1 MGCGASVS
9 PPQTQPV
16 SILFTPKA
24 EIVTSEDGVLLS
36 VNEYVLV
43 RSLGPPGHSRVF
55 LVTHRSSRQQFALKM
70 VEKKMRRAVEMNNEV
85 LVLMQ
90 LRHRNIAN
98 LYEVIEDVS
107 DPDCRIYLI
116 FEYVSGGVI
125 MSLDEKGF
133 GDPKTRLSETQAKL
147 VMAQIVDGLIYLH
160 SHKVIHRDINPDNIL
175 ITEDNQV
182 KICDF
187 GVSKILNSEEDFLQN
202 NQGTMLFYPPEACR
216 GQAKFSGTFADVW
229 ALGVTLF
236 AYIYARTPFTADT
249 QQALFDEIQNK
260 ELEFPSGVII
270 SDHLKNLLS
279 RMLTKQIRGRI
290 DLNQIRDHPWLRR
303 ERPAMAPSPSTEGTL
318 IQPMPVPNVRSIR
331 SILIVD
337 DVYILR
343 RNAEHL
349 VRDVIQLDQPCRVSI
364 ECAETG
370 ASALEL
376 CQRSFYDF
384 ILMDFH
390 LDDPCL
396 DGCEITRRIRQ
407 LEKVAETKEGQPRH
421 KTTIIG
427 LTGDDDKEVPE
438 KGKQAGMNHVER
450 KPLHPYTLMKLLGDA
465 GFTITE
471 KARSNLMKPAKR
483 RNDIASLEVAEAI
496 RAERGALPG
505 TVDRDSVDG
514 SSAPP
519 APPDRPLQPADLD
532 DPFLVELLRGLLR
545 PMGFTDLELGY
556 QSAPQLLHVLSE
568 QLALYEKRHKGLH
581 PSKPPAQVEVLF
593 CNMAREVLRLQQLSL
608 AREDVPRTNG
618 VMRRDRSSSFTSL

>member
-1 MGCGASVS
+1 MGCGASVNQ
-9 PPQTQPV
+9 PQLQPV

-24 EIVTSEDGVLLS
+24 DTVTAEDGGLVS
-36 VNEYVLV
+36 VNEYVLQ
-43 RSLGPPGHSRVF
+43 RPLGPPGHSDRAPRVF
-55 LVTHRSSRQQFALKM
+55 LVTHRTTRQQFALKM

-116 FEYVSGGVI
+116 FEYVSGGII

-133 GDPKTRLSETQAKL
+133 ADPKTRLSEAQAKL

-175 ITEDNQV
+175 ISEDNQV

-202 NQGTMLFYPPEACR
+202 NQGTMLFSPPEACR

-236 AYIYARTPFTADT
+236 AYIYGHTPFTADT

-260 ELEFPSGVII
+260 ELEFPPDVVI

-303 ERPAMAPSPSTEGTL
+303 QRPLMVPSPSTEGTL
-318 IQPMPVPNVRSIR
+318 IQPVPVPNVRNVR

-349 VRDVIQLDQPCRVSI
+349 VRDVIQTDHPFRVSI

-407 LEKVAETKEGQPRH
+407 MEKVAETAKEGQPR
-421 KTTIIG
+421 
-427 LTGDDDKEVPE
+427 
-438 KGKQAGMNHVER
+438 
-450 KPLHPYTLMKLLGDA
+450 
-465 GFTITE
+465 
-471 KARSNLMKPAKR
+471 
-483 RNDIASLEVAEAI
+483 
-496 RAERGALPG
+496 
-505 TVDRDSVDG
+505 
-514 SSAPP
+514 
-519 APPDRPLQPADLD
+519 
-532 DPFLVELLRGLLR
+532 
-545 PMGFTDLELGY
+545 
-556 QSAPQLLHVLSE
+556 
-568 QLALYEKRHKGLH
+568 
-581 PSKPPAQVEVLF
+581 
-593 CNMAREVLRLQQLSL
+593 
-608 AREDVPRTNG
+608 
-618 VMRRDRSSSFTSL
+618 